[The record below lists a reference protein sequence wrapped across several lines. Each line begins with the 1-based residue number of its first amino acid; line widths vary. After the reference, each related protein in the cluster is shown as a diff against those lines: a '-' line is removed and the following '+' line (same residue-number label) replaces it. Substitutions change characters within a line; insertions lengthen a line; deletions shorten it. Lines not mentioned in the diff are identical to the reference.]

1 MGRNHKGPKNFEPC
15 LSYIERVGEV
25 AQLVARGEPD
35 ISEIGRK
42 RDPRFE
48 IAQIRRHRLQKYR
61 PVFEPS
67 VEQSPKRRFGAALL
81 VGPAEQIDIAA
92 TERII
97 VCDIHKIA
105 RLNHVAN
112 MRITGETCKP
122 NHIVRRPIY
131 VRISLK

>member
-1 MGRNHKGPKNFEPC
+1 MR
-15 LSYIERVGEV
+15 S
-25 AQLVARGEPD
+25 D
-35 ISEIGRK
+35 ISEIGRQ

-61 PVFEPS
+61 PVFEPL
-67 VEQSPKRRFGAALL
+67 VEQPPERRFGAAPLIC
-81 VGPAEQIDIAA
+81 PAEQIDVAA

-105 RLNHVAN
+105 RLNHIAN
-112 MRITGETCKP
+112 MHLSREIYNTAD
-122 NHIVRRPIY
+122 IVIRSIY